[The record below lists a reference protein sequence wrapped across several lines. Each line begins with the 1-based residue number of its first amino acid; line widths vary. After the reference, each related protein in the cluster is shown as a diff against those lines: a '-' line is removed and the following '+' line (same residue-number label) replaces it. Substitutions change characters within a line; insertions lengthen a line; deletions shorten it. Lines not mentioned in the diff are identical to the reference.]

1 MTPTILFIIIIG
13 IILFDFVFELFQEY
27 LNSTRWSNILP
38 EALKGIYDDE
48 KYKQSMN
55 YEKTTTR
62 FSLLQSSIML
72 VLTLV
77 FLFNSGFAILHNLAT
92 SFSSNSIL
100 MSLYFF
106 LFLFIITSILSIPFS
121 YYSTFVIEEK
131 FGFNKSTH
139 KLFWLDSLK
148 SFLLS
153 ILIGGIILGLII
165 VLYEKT
171 GQWFWLLAW
180 LTVMFFS
187 LFMLFFYSDLI
198 VPLFNKQTPL
208 PEGDL
213 RNSITK
219 FAEKAGFSLKD
230 IYSIDGSKRSSKANA
245 YFTGFGKKKRIV
257 LYDTLVNDLTTEET
271 VAVLAHEIGHYK
283 HKHIVTSILLSF
295 LQTGFLFWLLS
306 LFISKPEFSQAFGVE
321 NATFHIGIIAFGML
335 YSPISMITGILMNI
349 LSRHNEYQADAFAAS
364 YGLGN
369 ALGSSLKKL
378 SIKNL
383 SNLTPHP
390 FNVFVEY
397 SHPTLLQR
405 LSKLNK

>member
-100 MSLYFF
+100 ISLYFF

-364 YGLGN
+364 YELGN